1 MPKILMLN
9 LMGSNN
15 VEVPQKIK
23 EKARTPQG
31 SNWKKEGMWDFAL
44 EDDDL

>member
-1 MPKILMLN
+1 MQCQKVEKIKIDRRL
-9 LMGSNN
+9 
-15 VEVPQKIK
+15 PQKIK